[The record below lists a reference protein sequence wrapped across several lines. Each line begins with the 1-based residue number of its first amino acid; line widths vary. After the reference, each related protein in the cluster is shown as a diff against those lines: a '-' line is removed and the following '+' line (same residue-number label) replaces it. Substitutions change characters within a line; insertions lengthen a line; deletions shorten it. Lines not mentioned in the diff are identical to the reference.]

1 MKKRNYFKV
10 LILAITTVFFFSC
23 NSTDDDGTENGNG
36 SGNEPQVTSISIQAN
51 ATTIDL
57 GGTISFTV
65 KDNNNVIV
73 SVQSTIYFDGSEIS
87 GFVHTPESVGVFQV
101 HATYEGFTAQSINI
115 TVNEPP
121 RVVYASSDSYTKL
134 LGEGFTFTALTN
146 GGENITSEAVFYID
160 GAEISGNEYTPAG
173 RGRHALTALY
183 DGVTSDEVFVTI
195 GYVQKVLVEDYTGAW
210 CGYCPRLAYNL
221 EEAENGDIN
230 VIGVAIHNGDAMAYE
245 YEANLRAEYN
255 VNGFPS
261 GRINRNIT
269 WNESVSQISA
279 YAAGVNGNLGLGL
292 ETSLSGSTI
301 SVDVKVA
308 YVNTVNNAK
317 IVVYLTEDNLIYSQ
331 VNYMNNNSSS
341 PWYQAGNPIVN
352 FVHNNVLRK
361 TPTDIFGDA
370 MPNAVDGDEYTD
382 SFTFSVPASVQNTDN
397 LEIVAFIIGSN
408 GTVIN
413 SQRVSLGDSQD
424 YQ

>member
-1 MKKRNYFKV
+1 MKKRNYFKGLV
-10 LILAITTVFFFSC
+10 LVLTSVLMFSC
-23 NSTDDDGTENGNG
+23 GSSDDDGTETGGGN
-36 SGNEPQVTSISIQAN
+36 GNEPQVTSISINAN
-51 ATTIDL
+51 TTTIDL
-57 GGTISFTV
+57 GGTIAFTV
-65 KDNNNVIV
+65 KDNNNVTV

-87 GFVHTPESVGVFQV
+87 GFVHTPQSVGVFQA
-101 HATYEGFTAQSINI
+101 HATYEGFTSPSVNI

-134 LGEGFTFTALTN
+134 LGEGGFTFTALTN
-146 GGENITSEAVFYID
+146 GGENITSEAIFYID
-160 GAEISGNEYTPAG
+160 GVEISGNEFAPTE
-173 RGRHALTALY
+173 RGRYALTALY
-183 DGVTSDEVFVTI
+183 DGVTSDEIFVTI

-221 EEAENGDIN
+221 EEAENGDVN
-230 VIGVAIHNGDAMAYE
+230 VIGVAIHNGDAMTYE
-245 YEANLRAEYN
+245 YEANLRAEYGIT
-255 VNGFPS
+255 GFPS
-261 GRINRNIT
+261 GRINRNLT
-269 WNESVSQISA
+269 WNESVSQIEA
-279 YAAGVNGNLGLGL
+279 YTGVNGNLGLGL
-292 ETSLSGSTI
+292 ETSLSGATV
-301 SVDVKVA
+301 SVNVKVA

-317 IVVYLTEDNLIYSQ
+317 IVVYLTEDNLIYPQ

-341 PWYQAGNPIVN
+341 PWYQTGNPIVN

-361 TPTDIFGDA
+361 TATDIFGDA
-370 MPNAVDGDEYTD
+370 MPNAVDGDEY
-382 SFTFSVPASVQNTDN
+382 SEPFSFSVPASVQNTDN